1 MAMNFSRDKQGNEIY
16 RKCFFYFNKYKQLVP
31 KRSNGYFQYHDT
43 L

>member
-1 MAMNFSRDKQGNEIY
+1 MNFNRDKQDNKIIESV
-16 RKCFFYFNKYKQLVP
+16 FFYFNKYKQLVP

>member
-1 MAMNFSRDKQGNEIY
+1 MAMNFNRDKQGNKILESV
-16 RKCFFYFNKYKQLVP
+16 FLYFNKYKQLVP